1 MEPALDPV
9 PEEAVEGAQIPRVK
23 LAVEDEK
30 RHGRAHEIEGQ
41 DVALGDALP
50 TSYTARKHTP

>member
-1 MEPALDPV
+1 MEPALDPA

-50 TSYTARKHTP
+50 TSYAARKPTP